1 MKKIF
6 AIVLTLLIPLLLFL
20 IVLQSS
26 RYVSVEREL
35 ADYNKEQAR
44 IVEENKNKISG
55 ISILSKPE
63 RIEKIAVEELKMR
76 KALSGEILRVSIS
89 KENKDG

>member
-1 MKKIF
+1 MKKML
-6 AIVLTLLIPLLLFL
+6 AVLLTLLIPIFLFMV
-20 IVLQSS
+20 VLQSS
-26 RYVSVEREL
+26 RYVSVERDL
-35 ADYNKEQAR
+35 ADYNKEQAK
-44 IVEENKNKISG
+44 IIEENKKKISG

>member
-6 AIVLTLLIPLLLFL
+6 AIVLTLLIPLFLFAV
-20 IVLQSS
+20 VLQSS
-26 RYVSVEREL
+26 RYAAVEREL

-44 IVEENKNKISG
+44 IVEENKKKISG

-89 KENKDG
+89 KDNKDG

>member
-1 MKKIF
+1 MKKIS
-6 AIVLTLLIPLLLFL
+6 AIVLTLCIPLLLFAV
-20 IVLQSS
+20 VLQSS
-26 RYVSVEREL
+26 RYVSIEREIK
-35 ADYNKEQAR
+35 DYNKEQFK
-44 IVEENKNKISG
+44 IIEDNKKKISG

-76 KALSGEILRVSIS
+76 KALSSEILRVSIS

>member
-6 AIVLTLLIPLLLFL
+6 AIVLTLLIPFLLFAV
-20 IVLQSS
+20 VLQSS

-35 ADYNKEQAR
+35 NDYDKEQFR
-44 IVEENKNKISG
+44 IIEENKIKISG

-63 RIEKIAVEELKMR
+63 RIEKIATEELKMR
-76 KALSGEILRVSIS
+76 KAMSAEILRIEIT
-89 KENKDG
+89 KGKNGG

>member
-6 AIVLTLLIPLLLFL
+6 AVVLTLMIPLLLFL
-20 IVLQSS
+20 VVLQSS

-35 ADYNKEQAR
+35 SDYNKEQAR

-76 KALSGEILRVSIS
+76 KAFSAEILRVSIS